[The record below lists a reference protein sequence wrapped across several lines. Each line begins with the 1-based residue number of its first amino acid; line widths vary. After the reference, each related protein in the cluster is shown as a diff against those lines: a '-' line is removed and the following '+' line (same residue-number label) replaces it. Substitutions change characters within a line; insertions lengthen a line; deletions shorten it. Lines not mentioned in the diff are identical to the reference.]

1 MPSRFIILAVGGVT
15 LTAAPNASRAESD
28 QQELNL
34 VTSALSMFREQIR
47 PSADTLPVPAG

>member
-47 PSADTLPVPAG
+47 PSADTLPAPAG